1 VTGVLVA
8 IGSVKGSPYVTSLAV
23 ALAARWPTPGALVVE
38 ADPAGGDLAFRFCAR
53 REPGLSELAADT
65 RAGRRGEDLA
75 AYARP
80 IRLGVGVVFAP
91 ADQQQGPQIGS
102 VGQAAQAIG
111 MVAHNCLDLLRSTAV
126 RRAVIVDVG
135 RLGWDSPAWPLVA
148 AADAFLVA
156 MRSGVEA
163 VDAVQVRRDR
173 LRAVP
178 GLRSVPRLVVAGSPL
193 CTEREIAEATGLPV
207 AGTVPDDRRAAEVL
221 AGTAEPGRGWTRLP
235 FLRAARAL
243 AAGLHAELPPQP
255 ALPPAPGPAP
265 GPAPAVPSFVGPAG
279 RPWQAPVYRP

>member
-1 VTGVLVA
+1 VLVA
-8 IGSVKGSPYVTSLAV
+8 VGSVKGSPYVTSLAV

-38 ADPAGGDLAFRFCAR
+38 ADPAGGDLAFRFGAR

-65 RAGRRGEDLA
+65 RAGRRGGDLA

-80 IRLGVGVVFAP
+80 IPIGVSVVFAP
-91 ADQQQGPQIGS
+91 ADQHLGPHPGG

-111 MVAHNCLDLLRSTAV
+111 MVAHNCVDLLRAAAA

-135 RLGWDSPAWPLVA
+135 RLGWDSPSWPLVA
-148 AADAFLVA
+148 AADVFVVA

-178 GLRSVPRLVVAGSPL
+178 GLRSTPRLVVAGRPL
-193 CTEREIAEATGLPV
+193 CTEREVAEVTGLPV
-207 AGTVPDDRRAAEVL
+207 AGTVPDDRRAADVL
-221 AGTAEPGRGWTRLP
+221 AGRAQPGWGWTRLP
-235 FLRAARAL
+235 FLRGARAL
-243 AAGLHAELPPQP
+243 AVALHADAPQR
-255 ALPPAPGPAP
+255 APHHVPV
-265 GPAPAVPSFVGPAG
+265 AVPSFVGPAAHQ
-279 RPWQAPVYRP
+279 PWQAPVYRP

>member
-1 VTGVLVA
+1 MTGVLVA

-38 ADPAGGDLAFRFCAR
+38 ADPAGGDLAFRFGAR

-65 RAGRRGEDLA
+65 RTGRRGGDLA

-80 IRLGVGVVFAP
+80 IRLGVSVVFAP
-91 ADQQQGPQIGS
+91 ADQQQGPQAGG
-102 VGQAAQAIG
+102 VGQAAQATR
-111 MVAHNCLDLLRSTAV
+111 MVAHNCLDLLRASAA

-148 AADAFLVA
+148 AADVFLVA

-173 LRAVP
+173 VRSVP

-193 CTEREIAEATGLPV
+193 CTEREITEVTGLPV
-207 AGTVPDDRRAAEVL
+207 IGTVPDDRRAADVL
-221 AGTAEPGRGWTRLP
+221 GGRAEPGRGWTRLP

-243 AAGLHAELPPQP
+243 AARLHAEVPVQVWQQ
-255 ALPPAPGPAP
+255 ALPPPPGPV
-265 GPAPAVPSFVGPAG
+265 PAVPSFVGPAG